1 MNGKIDFEG
10 LYSLATRLSKEPKQA
25 KNFTIENI
33 YVDLLLTS
41 AIADIQEEFDFV
53 LKGGTAIIKTWTTPY
68 RFSYDLDFS
77 FYDSLSQPRK
87 HYKSYEPALHELMLK
102 LGFVASGQE
111 DERHR
116 EGGRIYILKLIDKT
130 EHLRIPIKLSV
141 SSIDES
147 PCFGK
152 HVKRFKPV
160 ANLNN
165 PDLEKLYQDL
175 PKLNDTQV
183 IVLGIEEL
191 CAEKIRALTTRGPQ
205 GEWSFLLRD
214 IVDLYVMDK
223 KGILDTVLKEK
234 KHQNCIRKKFSAI
247 QGRNYWDK
255 FQDFMSREPE
265 VNIREEDLSIFFNPS
280 IITEK
285 RALNILGKIRISLKK
300 ILNDGI

>member
-1 MNGKIDFEG
+1 MNGKIDFDG

-41 AIADIQEEFDFV
+41 AIADIQEQFDFV
-53 LKGGTAIIKTWTTPY
+53 LKGGTAIVKTWATPY

-77 FYDSLSQPRK
+77 FYDSSRHPRK
-87 HYKSYEPALHELMLK
+87 HYKSYEPALQELMLR
-102 LGFVASGQE
+102 LGFVASGGE

-116 EGGRIYILKLIDKT
+116 EGGRIYILKLMDRT

-147 PCFGK
+147 PCFGT
-152 HVKRFKPV
+152 HAKRFKPV
-160 ANLNN
+160 ANLDN
-165 PDLEKLYQDL
+165 PDLEKLYPNL
-175 PKLNDTQV
+175 PKLNDTQAT
-183 IVLGIEEL
+183 VLGIEEL

-234 KHQNCIRKKFSAI
+234 KYQNCIKKKFSAI
-247 QGRNYWDK
+247 HGRSYWDK

-265 VNIREEDLSIFFNPS
+265 VKVREEDLSIFFDPS

-285 RALNILGKIRISLKK
+285 RALNIVGKIRASLKK
-300 ILNDGI
+300 ILKDEV